1 MLIVRVAVH
10 DWGRYLRFMS
20 FRTDFPI
27 PKAPLELTLSSHVL
41 ALGSCFAEVVG
52 QDLRDHKLSIT
63 VNPFGTLF
71 DPLAIFRLLEASF
84 ADTSLDE
91 RLIYEREGRWVH
103 HHLHSSISGETPEVL
118 QAQIQSAIRTT
129 QSAIQQTDC
138 LILTFGTAWVQ
149 RLLEPPAYVANAH
162 KRPARDFER
171 DLLSVKDV
179 VKAFGTLHATLK
191 TRNPKLQTVLT
202 VSPVR
207 HAKQGLPDN
216 QVSKSVLRLACHYLT
231 TDYADVHYFPAY
243 ELLLDDLR
251 DYRFYADD
259 LVHPSAAAE
268 RYIAGKFRAAYFS
281 EELNGFVNSWQK
293 IRQALAHRPFN
304 ETTPAYRTFLEN
316 LLRDLNQLPLQVDVS
331 AERAEVEARLK
342 KSF

>member
-1 MLIVRVAVH
+1 
-10 DWGRYLRFMS
+10 MS
-20 FRTDFPI
+20 FRTEFPI
-27 PKAPLELTLSSHVL
+27 PKAPFELTLTSRVL
-41 ALGSCFAEVVG
+41 ALGSCFAEVIG
-52 QDLRDHKLSIT
+52 EELRVNKLPAE

-71 DPLAIFRLLEASF
+71 DPLAIFRLLDASL
-84 ADTSLDE
+84 TGTPPDE
-91 RLIYEREGRWVH
+91 RLAYEREGRWVH
-103 HHLHSSISGETPEVL
+103 HHLHSTISGETREEL
-118 QAQIQSAIRTT
+118 QVQIQSAIENS
-129 QSAIQQTDC
+129 QFAIEKADC

-149 RLLEPPAYVANAH
+149 RLIEPPTYVANAH

-179 VKAFGTLHATLK
+179 CKAFGMLHTSLK
-191 TRNPKLQTVLT
+191 TRNPKLKTILT

-207 HAKQGLPDN
+207 HAKQGMPDN

-231 TDYADVHYFPAY
+231 TDFADVHYFPAY

-259 LVHPSAAAE
+259 LLHPSPAAE
-268 RYIAGKFRAAYFS
+268 RYIAGKFRETYFS
-281 EELNGFVNSWQK
+281 EELKQFVHSWQK

-304 ETTPAYRTFLEN
+304 AHAPGYLTFLEN
-316 LLRDLNQLPLQVDVS
+316 LLRDLDRLPPEVDVS

-342 KSF
+342 NFD